1 MAVIYLKHPI
11 HGAKVAIDATEAD
24 NDAQNGWVIF
34 DPSEVAAP
42 EAVEPQI
49 EASAEVVNEL
59 QPRRRGRPPRTT
71 A

>member
-1 MAVIYLKHPI
+1 MAVTYLRHPKH
-11 HGAKVAIDATEAD
+11 GTKVAISDMEAE
-24 NDAQNGWVIF
+24 NDVQNGWELF